1 MQEVP
6 APQIEDL
13 PWQYRRSLNESVDRA
28 ASYYRIKRVFDIT
41 AVLLSVLLL
50 LPLLVLIA
58 VLIKLDSAGPVF
70 FVQERIGAKRK
81 VVDGR
86 IEWIIQPFP
95 FYKFRTMWHN
105 VDSDLHQQ
113 YVQAY
118 IEGDEAK
125 MASLRPD
132 SGGADSGAAT
142 SYKLNGDP
150 RVTRVGQWL
159 RRTSLDE
166 LPQIWNVL
174 KGDMSLVGPR
184 PPIPYEVRKYRPEHM
199 RRLATIPGIT
209 GLWQVSG
216 RCETTFEEMVQLD
229 LEYIQKQSIWVDIK
243 ILLLTVPAV
252 ISEKGAG

>member
-6 APQIEDL
+6 VRQIDVW
-13 PWQYRRSLNESVDRA
+13 PWQHQLFSNESIDRA
-28 ASYYRIKRVFDIT
+28 ASYYRIKRIFDIVV
-41 AVLLSVLLL
+41 VLLSALFL
-50 LPLLVLIA
+50 LPLLILIA
-58 VLIKLDSAGPVF
+58 IIVKLDSPGPVL
-70 FVQERIGAKRK
+70 FVQERVGARRE
-81 VVDGR
+81 VVNGR
-86 IEWIIQPFP
+86 TRWIIQPFP

-105 VDSDLHQQ
+105 VDSDLHRK
-113 YVQAY
+113 YIEAY
-118 IEGDEAK
+118 IEGDEDK

-132 SGGADSGAAT
+132 SGDTT
-142 SYKLNGDP
+142 SYKLKGDP
-150 RVTRVGQWL
+150 RITRAGQFL
-159 RRTSLDE
+159 RRMSLDE

-184 PPIPYEVRKYRPEHM
+184 PPITYEVKGYQPEHL
-199 RRLATIPGIT
+199 RRLAAMPGIT

-229 LEYIQKQSIWVDIK
+229 LEYIQKQSVWFDIK